1 MENKT
6 TEQKQFIKA
15 RLQYVNLRLKRH
27 HEPPDLLDSDNF
39 FLARV
44 SKSESL
50 NKNDFKSQLFLIHIQ
65 QANLSVKAAIT
76 ILLGLGGNIKK

>member
-6 TEQKQFIKA
+6 TEQKQFIK
-15 RLQYVNLRLKRH
+15 RWQYVNLRLKRH

-50 NKNDFKSQLFLIHIQ
+50 NKNDFKSQLFLIHKQ

>member
-15 RLQYVNLRLKRH
+15 RWQYVNRRFKRH
-27 HEPPDLLDSDNF
+27 HEPPDLLDSDKF

-44 SKSESL
+44 SKSEIL
-50 NKNDFKSQLFLIHIQ
+50 NKNDSKSQPFLIHKQ
-65 QANLSVKAAIT
+65 QTNLSVKAAIT
-76 ILLGLGGNIKK
+76 ILPGLGGNIEK

>member
-6 TEQKQFIKA
+6 TEQKQFIK

-27 HEPPDLLDSDNF
+27 HEPPDLLDSDF

-50 NKNDFKSQLFLIHIQ
+50 NKNDFKSQLFLIHKQ

>member
-6 TEQKQFIKA
+6 TEQKQFIK

-50 NKNDFKSQLFLIHIQ
+50 NKNDFKSQLFLIHKQ